1 MSTDREQ
8 ERGSLTLPDL
18 LAALSL
24 VTALALLAIAL
35 SGLAALAFGQFFGET
50 FVAGDPSGT
59 EYATWQCQA
68 FQAGEADASSC
79 YAAATAR
86 HFDDLVSDRLTTA
99 IPGLLLLGAY
109 RLIRRGQAWASPR
122 VPRFIL
128 AVAPPCFSLAAFILI
143 AFGIMQLA
151 YSGSEGTGGDFA
163 GGVVAALAALVAAQ
177 WEGASSRRS
186 AELEG
191 SQGSRGF

>member
-1 MSTDREQ
+1 MMTDREQ

-50 FVAGDPSGT
+50 FVAGDPAGT
-59 EYATWQCQA
+59 EYAAWQCEA
-68 FQAGEADASSC
+68 FQAGEPDPSSC

-109 RLIRRGQAWASPR
+109 RLIRRGQANASYR
-122 VPRFIL
+122 VPAFIL
-128 AVAPPCFSLAAFILI
+128 TTAAPVFSLAAFIL
-143 AFGIMQLA
+143 AGFGIMQMA
-151 YSGSEGTGGDFA
+151 YSGSEGTGADFA
-163 GGVVAALAALVAAQ
+163 GAAVALVAAIVAAKKQ
-177 WEGASSRRS
+177 GQ
-186 AELEG
+186 AEARAAVE
-191 SQGSRGF
+191 F